1 VVKGR
6 DKSRPP
12 VVLAA
17 LETAVHRANSLI
29 ALAALALC
37 LQAAPQAAHAQRTEK
52 INRISVLTGVPLST
66 DARRI
71 ETFHRAMLDLGYVEG
86 KNIAIEWRS
95 TEGHRDRT
103 PALAAEL
110 VHDGVDVI
118 VAVGSAD
125 IRAARQAT
133 STIPIVM
140 VVGGDVVASGFVAS
154 LARPGGNV
162 TGLAT
167 FRPELSAKRIALLKE
182 AVPGIRRVAVFST
195 PIMSD
200 YTQIQEQIRST
211 AKRLGVTVQYLN
223 VLHPEDIKTAFRT
236 AVAERADA
244 ILFEVANP
252 IFAAQRKQVAQL
264 GLRNRLPMIYEREVD
279 AKAGGLMSYGVD
291 RADLYRRAAGYVDK
305 ILNGTK
311 PSEIPVE
318 QPTKF
323 LMVVNAK
330 TARSLGITV
339 PRSILARAD
348 EVIQ

>member
-1 VVKGR
+1 MAEERIK
-6 DKSRPP
+6 KRP
-12 VVLAA
+12 
-17 LETAVHRANSLI
+17 TAG
-29 ALAALALC
+29 
-37 LQAAPQAAHAQRTEK
+37 QAAPEIATHCANALIACAALVLSFLFAPQVAHAQPAKK
-52 INRISVLTGVPLST
+52 IDRIGVLTGVPLSAE
-66 DARRI
+66 ARRI

-103 PALAAEL
+103 LALAAKL

-118 VAVGSAD
+118 VAVGSGD

-140 VVGGDVVASGFVAS
+140 VVGGDVVASGFVTS

-167 FRPELSAKRIALLKE
+167 FRPELSAKRIELLKE
-182 AVPGIRRVAVFST
+182 AVPGIRRIAVFST

-200 YTQIQEQIRST
+200 YSQIQKQIGST
-211 AKRLGVTVQYLN
+211 AERLDVTVQYLK
-223 VLHPEDIKTAFRT
+223 VLRPEDIKTAFRT

-252 IFAAQRKQVAQL
+252 IFAAQRMRVAQL
-264 GLRNRLPMIYEREVD
+264 GLRNRLPMIYAREVD

-291 RADLYRRAAGYVDK
+291 RADLYRRAASYVDK
-305 ILNGTK
+305 ILNGAK
-311 PSEIPVE
+311 PSEIPIE

-330 TARSLGITV
+330 TAHSLGITV

-348 EVIQ
+348 EVIR